1 MPIASGTFTLQMKAE
16 PGLDLGDG
24 AQTGSFRFD
33 KQFDG
38 ALEATSVVQ
47 MISGGNPATGSAAY
61 VAIERIAGTLDGR
74 AGSFMTCHRGIM
86 DGGSVSLEV
95 DVVPG
100 SGGDALEGI
109 RGRMTIRIDAGVH
122 HYALD
127 YTLA

>member
-1 MPIASGTFTLQMKAE
+1 MPIASGTFAVQMKTE

-33 KQFDG
+33 KRFSG
-38 ALEATSVVQ
+38 ALEATGVVQ
-47 MISGGNPATGSAAY
+47 MLSAGNPASGSAAY

-86 DGGSVSLEV
+86 DGGDAALEV
-95 DVVPG
+95 VIVPG
-100 SGGDALEGI
+100 SGTAGLEGI

-127 YTLA
+127 YAI